1 MKKLFLLLLVLGQF
15 SNSQNLS
22 KDKLKEKMGKE
33 LCEDLK
39 TKTFTEKNFEFVLG
53 LSMMKVIKNNK
64 ADVDKHYGTDLHGE
78 GGVLEKVGEDLG
90 EQMVGICP
98 EVFEKI
104 YGIGALDKYIDEA
117 QDELTADS
125 SSVEYEEE
133 PNVKGKFLSSKLESF
148 KTIQIQES
156 NGDVS
161 KYILL
166 HNFDNSNLILQN
178 KLKAND
184 KVHIY
189 YYEDIVYDPKQN
201 KFVEYKILQ
210 DIQKI

>member
-1 MKKLFLLLLVLGQF
+1 MKKILLLLLVF
-15 SNSQNLS
+15 SQVSISQNLS
-22 KDKLKEKMGKE
+22 KDELKEKMGKE

-39 TKTFTEKNFEFVLG
+39 TKSFTEKNFEFVLG
-53 LSMMKVIKNNK
+53 LSMMKIIKSNK
-64 ADVDKHYGTDLHGE
+64 IDVEKHYGADMLGN

-90 EQMVGICP
+90 EQMVTICP

-104 YGIGALDKYIDEA
+104 YGIGALDKYIEEA
-117 QDELTADS
+117 QDEMAVDS
-125 SSVEYEEE
+125 SAADYEET

-148 KTIQIQES
+148 KTIQIEES

-166 HNFDNSNLILQN
+166 LNFDNSNLILQN

-189 YYEDIVYDPKQN
+189 YYQDMIYDPKQN

-210 DIQKI
+210 DIEKI

>member
-1 MKKLFLLLLVLGQF
+1 MKKLLLLLLLVSSQV
-15 SNSQNLS
+15 SISQNS
-22 KDKLKEKMGKE
+22 GKDKLKEKMGKE

-64 ADVDKHYGTDLHGE
+64 AEVDKHYGTDLHGE

-90 EQMVGICP
+90 EQMVSICP

-104 YGIGALDKYIDEA
+104 YGVGALDKYIDEA
-117 QDELTADS
+117 TVDS
-125 SSVEYEEE
+125 TSVEEFEEA
-133 PNVKGKFLSSKLESF
+133 PNVKGKFLSTKLESF
-148 KTIQIQES
+148 KTVQIEES
-156 NGDVS
+156 NGDTS

-184 KVHIY
+184 KVQIY
-189 YYEDIVYDPKQN
+189 YYQDMIYDPKQN

-210 DIQKI
+210 DIEKI